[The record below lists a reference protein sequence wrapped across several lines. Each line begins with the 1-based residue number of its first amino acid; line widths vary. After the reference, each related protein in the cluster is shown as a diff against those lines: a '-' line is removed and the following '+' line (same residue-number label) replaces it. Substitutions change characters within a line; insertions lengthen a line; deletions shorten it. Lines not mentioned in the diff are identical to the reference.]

1 MIRLLVCGS
10 RDWTNRESIRKEIV
24 KLNPSVVIEGE
35 QRGADIIARDIAREL
50 GIEVM
55 PFHAEWT
62 IYGRRAGPI
71 RNQKM
76 LDEAHPNLVLAFPLP
91 SSKGTW
97 DMIRRARAAGI
108 EVKIIANNP

>member
-10 RDWTNRESIRKEIV
+10 RNWTNRTTMKEEIV
-24 KLNPSVVIEGE
+24 KCNPSVIIQGKA
-35 QRGADIIARDIAREL
+35 RGADRMSEEIAVEL
-50 GIEVM
+50 GIEVEGYA
-55 PFHAEWT
+55 AEWN